1 MINRRVL
8 VRNIFSN
15 WVNLL
20 LGIVISFSLA
30 PFVVHSLGNT
40 YYGIWVIMMQFTGY
54 LYLLD
59 FGIREFIIRYV
70 SKFEAERNEPEFIE
84 VVSAGLD
91 LYLLVALACV
101 LITVTLAVLFP
112 YIFDVTEEIVPVARS
127 VALLSGAAIAQTL
140 ALNVFSGIVM
150 GLQRYDIFNKI
161 GIVSSIVRLLL
172 IVGFLGA
179 GYGIVALAVIQ
190 LFIGFGSG
198 LAILLYARRLL
209 RERALPFRYTRSS
222 IRNRLPMFRR
232 LYDYSIYVLLNN
244 VGQKAVFYTDAIVIG
259 IFLNA
264 AAVTFYAIAGNLI
277 EYLRRLMLVSNNV
290 LNPLTSEL
298 QATRGSSSVGPVVI
312 NGARF
317 SVLVALPV
325 AATFMIA
332 GTQFISLWMGPEYTG
347 ESYPVL
353 FVLTAI
359 TLLAIPN
366 ITITNVLYG
375 LNRHKLVAYLRLG
388 EAALNLGLS
397 ILLVGYFG
405 ILGVAIGTAVPQFL
419 LMVIILPLVIAKTVD
434 LDLRSYIVQVYGRP
448 AVSIAPFGTVLHLV
462 TQTYPPGGLLVFFAE
477 VAVCMPIYVLGVW
490 LVGLLPDERT
500 YGRSLAKR
508 LWTRFAA
515 AGHL

>member
-1 MINRRVL
+1 MINRRAL
-8 VRNIFSN
+8 AKNIFSN
-15 WVNLL
+15 WANLL
-20 LGIVISFSLA
+20 LGILISFSLA

-70 SKFEAERNEPEFIE
+70 SKFEAERNESEFVE

-91 LYLLVALACV
+91 LYVLVALACV
-101 LITVTLAVLFP
+101 IITAILAALFP
-112 YIFDVTEEIVPVARS
+112 YVFDVSEEVVPIART

-161 GIVSSIVRLLL
+161 GIVSSIARLLL
-172 IVGFLGA
+172 IVGFLSA

-190 LFIGFGSG
+190 LFIGLGSS
-198 LAILLYARRLL
+198 LAILYSARRLL
-209 RERALPFRYTRSS
+209 RERDLPLRYARSS
-222 IRNRLPMFRR
+222 LKNRLPMFRK
-232 LYDYSIYVLLNN
+232 LYNYSIYVLLNN
-244 VGQKAVFYTDAIVIG
+244 IGQKAVFYTDAIVIG

-264 AAVTFYAIAGNLI
+264 AAVTFYAIAGSLI

-298 QATRGSSSVGPVVI
+298 QATKGSSSVGPVVI

-325 AATFMIA
+325 GATFMIA
-332 GTQFISLWMGPEYTG
+332 GPEFISLWMGPEYAG
-347 ESYPVL
+347 QSYPVL

-375 LNRHKLVAYLRLG
+375 LSRHKLVAYLRVG

-397 ILLVGYFG
+397 ILLIGPFG
-405 ILGVAIGTAVPQFL
+405 IVGVAMGTAIPQFL
-419 LMVIILPLVIAKTVD
+419 LMVIVLPLVVAGTVD
-434 LDLRSYIVQVYGRP
+434 LSLRTYLLQVYLRP
-448 AVSIAPFGTVLHLV
+448 AMSAAPFGVALNTVM
-462 TQTYPPGGLLVFFAE
+462 QAYPPGGLLVFFMQ
-477 VAVCMPIYVLGVW
+477 VAVCMPVYIVAVWVL
-490 LVGLLPDERT
+490 GLLPEERAL
-500 YGRSLAKR
+500 GRSLARR
-508 LWTRFAA
+508 LWTRRGATD
-515 AGHL
+515 HL